1 MNSVTLQGK
10 ISRRG
15 SLSYTPSG
23 VPVLEFVIAAKQEG
37 IDKVSVGYFDAI
49 CLDREAERLAAELR
63 IGKGIKVMG
72 RLWNRKFKNRS
83 GSWVQETRI
92 VVDRA
97 ELSQESF

>member
-1 MNSVTLQGK
+1 MNSVTLEGK

-15 SLSYTPSG
+15 TLSYTPSG

-49 CLDREAERLAAELR
+49 CMDREAERLASELR
-63 IGKGIKVMG
+63 IGKEVKVVG

-83 GSWVQETRI
+83 GNWVQETRI
-92 VVDRA
+92 MVNRV
-97 ELSQESF
+97 EWS